1 MEVKCYVLVSVCPV
15 TKLVNLQ
22 VLEAKSADGVI
33 DGVTRLCCEVGA
45 PSTMLVDQDSGILKA
60 LKEAEVDIRDLNL
73 LLHKEKGIKFKTC
86 PVSGHNYHGLVER
99 KIRTVQECLDKHEVN
114 GMRLHATGLQTFCK
128 LIENEMNNLPCGYS
142 FGRDADNS
150 PLLKLIFPNMLR
162 VGRNNSRALDGPVR
176 MPSGPGELMKK
187 VETAYNTFYKLWNTT
202 MIPKLMRMHKW
213 FDGKAQ
219 LQNGDIVYF
228 RKQENE
234 LSSKWTVGKVTDIVR
249 SKDGIVRRCTVQYQ
263 NASEDISRYTDRAAR
278 SLIKLFNIDDTNWQE
293 DMDLVEKLVKEVN
306 DEKEEV
312 VKKYT
317 MNFKSGL
324 KVRLKA
330 VSDYDSPR
338 RQVGVQHNLKA
349 KMSKSKMTNGCKN
362 CCCHPHCVLNE
373 HGKSDDTLDTSIEL
387 SKEFSFPGLLDR
399 AWDKFEDYK
408 MELFD
413 SMPVVQDRL
422 VSLLHAINTDLGNDQ
437 FDDEGEDQL
446 SLSASANT
454 TDTLSS
460 T

>member
-1 MEVKCYVLVSVCPV
+1 
-15 TKLVNLQ
+15 
-22 VLEAKSADGVI
+22 
-33 DGVTRLCCEVGA
+33 
-45 PSTMLVDQDSGILKA
+45 
-60 LKEAEVDIRDLNL
+60 
-73 LLHKEKGIKFKTC
+73 
-86 PVSGHNYHGLVER
+86 
-99 KIRTVQECLDKHEVN
+99 
-114 GMRLHATGLQTFCK
+114 
-128 LIENEMNNLPCGYS
+128 
-142 FGRDADNS
+142 
-150 PLLKLIFPNMLR
+150 
-162 VGRNNSRALDGPVR
+162 
-176 MPSGPGELMKK
+176 MPKGPGELMKK

-278 SLIKLFNIDDTNWQE
+278 SLIKLFHIDDTNWQE

-317 MNFKSGL
+317 VNFKSGL

-349 KMSKSKMTNGCKN
+349 KMSKSKMTKGCKN